1 MICSRAVRRAILA
14 KKSFF
19 ASTRLLR
26 FGLQIFWYSSEI
38 CDEAL
43 CNGNR
48 QAELPSRQAELP
60 SRGREGA
67 AVLHSRLY
75 LTGCQH
81 QPTVGHRE
89 SE

>member
-48 QAELPSRQAELP
+48 QAELPSR
-60 SRGREGA
+60 GREGA
-67 AVLHSRLY
+67 AVLHSRRY